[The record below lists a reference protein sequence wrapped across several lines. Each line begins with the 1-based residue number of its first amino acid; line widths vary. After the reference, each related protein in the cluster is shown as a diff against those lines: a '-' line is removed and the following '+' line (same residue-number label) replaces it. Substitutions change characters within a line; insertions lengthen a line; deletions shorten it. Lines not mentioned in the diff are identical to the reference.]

1 MFRLLSSSNYL
12 SYRSIVFEANV
23 ESSNVSVDIRQEYGI
38 FFLQANNSEPP
49 DYSWSAALYKNCI
62 ARFFKI
68 CPHSRDALVVHI
80 CMVSDREGP
89 SATLPAMAKTANLA
103 KIH

>member
-38 FFLQANNSEPP
+38 FFLQANNRSPQT
-49 DYSWSAALYKNCI
+49 
-62 ARFFKI
+62 
-68 CPHSRDALVVHI
+68 
-80 CMVSDREGP
+80 
-89 SATLPAMAKTANLA
+89 TLGQRHFIKTV
-103 KIH
+103 

>member
-62 ARFFKI
+62 ARFFQNLSTFSR
-68 CPHSRDALVVHI
+68 CPSCVYMLGI
-80 CMVSDREGP
+80 
-89 SATLPAMAKTANLA
+89 
-103 KIH
+103 